1 MVYRI
6 FAEKKK
12 AFANE
17 AAALRYDVRHLL
29 SIKSLQDVRLLNR
42 YDAED
47 ITPELFDYAV
57 KTVFSEPQLDD
68 VYACPAPLC
77 SRWSFCPVSSTSVP
91 IRRPSASRSCRRGSV
106 RSSARPRSMRS
117 TAI

>member
-29 SIKSLQDVRLLNR
+29 SIKSLQDVRLLKVSIISR
-42 YDAED
+42 
-47 ITPELFDYAV
+47 IVHMELYILFR
-57 KTVFSEPQLDD
+57 SGMNLLQ
-68 VYACPAPLC
+68 
-77 SRWSFCPVSSTSVP
+77 
-91 IRRPSASRSCRRGSV
+91 IRTKV
-106 RSSARPRSMRS
+106 
-117 TAI
+117 